1 MACQGALGK
10 VTQSVITQKEVRTG
24 ELGRWGDK
32 RESDLNTTGTEATK
46 ETHPLRSSGS
56 AQGESAY
63 RGSRREAQ
71 VKEGRGQRTS
81 LVTGAV
87 RGTLL
92 SECLAYAM
100 TKATY
105 RRKHFI

>member
-46 ETHPLRSSGS
+46 ETHPLSEKQRLSS
-56 AQGESAY
+56 
-63 RGSRREAQ
+63 R
-71 VKEGRGQRTS
+71 
-81 LVTGAV
+81 
-87 RGTLL
+87 
-92 SECLAYAM
+92 
-100 TKATY
+100 
-105 RRKHFI
+105 